1 MGQGVSRPS
10 YDAGS
15 HRPPRPSLDHLR
27 DECRELSTPRRPRP
41 QAWFRA
47 TADARDNQGKRLID
61 AQRQSKSGAEKKS
74 LRTSG
79 LKAIMTSLPAAAS
92 NPDCRRRSHPDCRAT
107 IAEGCR
113 LMGIGRSTFY
123 DMPDARARD
132 LTIVAE
138 MKTICDEFEAY
149 GYRRVDAELRHRGI
163 VVNAKKIRRLM
174 REHAL
179 NPKQRRRF
187 VATTDS
193 DHNYPIFPNL
203 AKNMKLDGPNQ
214 LWVADITYV
223 TIAIGF
229 VYLAAILDAW
239 SRRVVGYAIS
249 RSIDARLAVAALKAA
264 ISARNPPRG
273 WVHHSDR
280 GSQYASED
288 YSAVLQKH
296 GLTGSMG
303 RRGNPYDNA
312 KAESFM
318 KTLKVEAVYLMAY
331 ETFEDVTADLPRFI
345 DEVYNTRRLHS
356 ALGYLSPAQY
366 EDRHAQQPVKTAA

>member
-1 MGQGVSRPS
+1 
-10 YDAGS
+10 
-15 HRPPRPSLDHLR
+15 
-27 DECRELSTPRRPRP
+27 
-41 QAWFRA
+41 
-47 TADARDNQGKRLID
+47 
-61 AQRQSKSGAEKKS
+61 
-74 LRTSG
+74 
-79 LKAIMTSLPAAAS
+79 
-92 NPDCRRRSHPDCRAT
+92 
-107 IAEGCR
+107 
-113 LMGIGRSTFY
+113 MGIGRSAFY
-123 DMPDARARD
+123 DTPEGRARD
-132 LTIVAE
+132 LSIVAE

-179 NPKQRRRF
+179 NPRQRRRF
-187 VATTDS
+187 IATTDS

-223 TIAIGF
+223 TIATGF

-239 SRRVVGYAIS
+239 SRRVIGYAIG

-264 ISARNPPRG
+264 IGARDPPRG
-273 WVHHSDR
+273 CVHHSDR
-280 GSQYASED
+280 GSQYASDD
-288 YSAVLQKH
+288 YRAALQKY

-331 ETFEDVTADLPRFI
+331 ESFEDVTADLPRFI
-345 DEVYNTRRLHS
+345 DEVYNTRRTPLRARLS
-356 ALGYLSPAQY
+356 EPRAIRGSTRPATCQNRRLKLSTIKGALQRRS
-366 EDRHAQQPVKTAA
+366 K